1 MKQIFDIILSL
12 IFLIIISPIFIL
24 ICIFIKIDSPGS
36 IFFIT
41 ERVGINNTRF
51 KMVKFR
57 SMYKDTEI
65 VETSNLKDANI
76 KVTKIGKFLRKF
88 SIDEVPQFF
97 CVLAGKM
104 SIVGPRPAL
113 LSQHDLIEKRK
124 QLGIDTLKPGITGLA
139 QINGR
144 DLISLEKKINFEAE
158 YLKKKNFFFDLKII
172 IKTIKVVITQKGVS
186 H

>member
-1 MKQIFDIILSL
+1 M
-12 IFLIIISPIFIL
+12 
-24 ICIFIKIDSPGS
+24 
-36 IFFIT
+36 
-41 ERVGINNTRF
+41 
-51 KMVKFR
+51 
-57 SMYKDTEI
+57 
-65 VETSNLKDANI
+65 
-76 KVTKIGKFLRKF
+76 RKF

-144 DLISLEKKINFEAE
+144 DLISLEKN
-158 YLKKKNFFFDLKII
+158 
-172 IKTIKVVITQKGVS
+172 
-186 H
+186 